1 MTFTLAVVPE
11 CIYGGYGLVRDMYYG
26 NKRAIPIWYMPHT
39 TGRLIPIWYMPCATG
54 RAIPICYMP
63 HNTGRAIPIWY
74 MPRAT
79 VNPCLKPMD
88 FVVASQYF

>member
-39 TGRLIPIWYMPCATG
+39 TGRLIPI
-54 RAIPICYMP
+54 
-63 HNTGRAIPIWY
+63 
-74 MPRAT
+74 
-79 VNPCLKPMD
+79 
-88 FVVASQYF
+88 